1 MRNKKDSKEEVWE
14 RLKYVPKPRVT
25 FFGDADL
32 NSAYPSAMANIMIG
46 FNKRVLTE
54 EDCVTV
60 RVLKN
65 R

>member
-1 MRNKKDSKEEVWE
+1 MGDNTNSKEEVWE

-32 NSAYPSAMANIMIG
+32 NSAYPSAIANVMIG
-46 FNKRVLTE
+46 FNKRVLKE
-54 EDCVTV
+54 EDCVTIRIV
-60 RVLKN
+60 KN